1 MDRKSK
7 QKVSFICLILVAI
20 ALFAAIFFCKVSYE
34 KKIYE
39 DQGKELSA
47 IYPELAEELSENI
60 SYYAAKSMQIDVWI
74 MLAVIFLAVIVLAG
88 TYLLLTSANKRK
100 ITEAENEL
108 NFVYEQLLSFQNGNM
123 DMLPLPEKGSSQ
135 KFGDVYDKL
144 RELGYYF
151 SNLKERLEQEENST
165 KALIT
170 DISHQLKTPLASIK
184 MSHELSLSSD
194 LSEEERQSFLETET
208 QEILKMEVLLDEL
221 VKLSRLENSMIQI
234 TCETCS
240 IKKTISEAVS
250 QIYIKA
256 NAKDIEI
263 CVDMETDVEIPHDH
277 KWTVE
282 ALANILENAVK
293 YSASGTTVNIY
304 VSCLANH
311 VLIQVED
318 EGIGIPEGE
327 GHEIFKRFYR
337 GSNAK
342 DLVKEG
348 AGVGLYLARSI
359 IEQQGGTIVAKR
371 KNGSGTI
378 FQIMLPLSDNEKNTP
393 FSELRSRE

>member
-1 MDRKSK
+1 MPDSRYD
-7 QKVSFICLILVAI
+7 SFIDID
-20 ALFAAIFFCKVSYE
+20 FFCKVLYE
-34 KKIYE
+34 NRICEEQK
-39 DQGKELSA
+39 KELST

-60 SYYAAKSMQIDVWI
+60 SYYEAKNIHTDFLMMMVA
-74 MLAVIFLAVIVLAG
+74 MLLTVTALAG
-88 TYLLLTSANKRK
+88 TYFLLTYENKQK
-100 ITEAENEL
+100 FTEAENEL
-108 NFVYEQLLSFQNGNM
+108 NYIYEQLLHFQNGNV
-123 DMLPLPEKGSSQ
+123 DMLPAPEESSSQ
-135 KFGDVYDKL
+135 KFEDVYDRL

-151 SNLKERLEQEENST
+151 SNLKEQLAQEENST

-194 LSEEERQSFLETET
+194 LSEEERQSFMETEAR
-208 QEILKMEVLLDEL
+208 EILKMEALLDEL

-234 TCETCS
+234 KYEKCS

-256 NAKDIEI
+256 SAKDITI
-263 CVDMETDVEIPHDH
+263 CADMENDVETLHDH

-282 ALANILENAVK
+282 ALVNILENAVK
-293 YSASGTTVNIY
+293 YSAQGAKVNIS
-304 VSCLANH
+304 VSCLINH

-327 GHEIFKRFYR
+327 VHEIFKRFYR

-342 DLVKEG
+342 DIVKEG

-359 IEQQGGTIVAKR
+359 IEQQGGSIVAKR

-378 FQIMLPLSDNEKNTP
+378 FQIMLPVSDSEKRKT
-393 FSELRSRE
+393 FTKL